1 MGRWVISFPFSSFSQ
16 HNDKPITS
24 QGVFIIGDQVCHWY
38 ELAKCF
44 IMPLYVKRF
53 EVKADELIQ
62 LKERG
67 RGAYGVVYEMRHQE
81 TGTIMAVKVLLILL
95 SCGQNKRMCRN
106 VHHLLVISNR

>member
-1 MGRWVISFPFSSFSQ
+1 MGHIVSFSSSSQ

-24 QGVFIIGDQVCHWY
+24 QGIFIIGDQVCHEY

-44 IMPLYVKRF
+44 IIPCVCVQRF
-53 EVKADELIQ
+53 EVKADDLIQ

-67 RGAYGVVYEMRHQE
+67 RGAFGVVYEMRHQE

-95 SCGQNKRMCRN
+95 SCDQN
-106 VHHLLVISNR
+106 